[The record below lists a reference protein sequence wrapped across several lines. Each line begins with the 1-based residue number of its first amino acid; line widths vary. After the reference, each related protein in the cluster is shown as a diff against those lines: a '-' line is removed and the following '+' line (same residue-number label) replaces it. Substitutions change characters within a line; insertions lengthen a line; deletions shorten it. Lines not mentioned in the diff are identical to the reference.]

1 MLKLRRV
8 ILMEQPDIINL
19 NRLNDV
25 FFKALLGSKERQIL
39 TLNFINSILN
49 RKGNDL
55 FTSVTFPNKEIVPAR
70 INGKSS
76 LLDILVETNDGTKVN
91 IEVQA
96 IIDPCMTTRS
106 LYYWSQ
112 IYSRALSRG

>member
-1 MLKLRRV
+1 
-8 ILMEQPDIINL
+8 MEQPDIINL

-70 INGKSS
+70 INGKVHFSIYW
-76 LLDILVETNDGTKVN
+76 LK
-91 IEVQA
+91 
-96 IIDPCMTTRS
+96 PMTGRK
-106 LYYWSQ
+106 
-112 IYSRALSRG
+112 